1 MFDRFS
7 AEFAA
12 EADRVIPAEMR
23 EAVMLSDGEI
33 PGSDFTL
40 DLACSIRDAGPW
52 GQGFPE
58 PVFDGIFGVAGEQ
71 RPVGGGR
78 HAKLKLLPR
87 GTDHP
92 IDAIAF
98 NREPPLPRMRRARC
112 RWRTG
117 SWSMR
122 SGERSGRSSSSRSSA
137 PRSELG
143 LSRGTQVR
151 PQLLGQ
157 HFPGNVIRDHRS
169 SRP

>member
-98 NREPPLPRMRRARC
+98 NREPPLPANAQ
-112 RWRTG
+112 
-117 SWSMR
+117 
-122 SGERSGRSSSSRSSA
+122 GEVQVAYRLVVNAFRGEER
-137 PRSELG
+137 PELVVEELG
-143 LSRGTQVR
+143 AAQ
-151 PQLLGQ
+151 
-157 HFPGNVIRDHRS
+157 
-169 SRP
+169 